1 MPDGVVLFQVPFGTK
16 WAILQ
21 DTVAATLDRKIRAVG
36 WHFMWL
42 LDSASRRG
50 LGRTDESAIRSALMR
65 ALSRVRGRFN
75 AAELDSVC
83 ISKYPGFRVARVTLL
98 TRHIQQKTGL
108 DSLKEIVPSRVK
120 TV

>member
-1 MPDGVVLFQVPFGTK
+1 MPDGIVLFQVPFGTD

-21 DTVAATLDRKIRAVG
+21 DTVATTLDRKIRAVG

-65 ALSRVRGRFN
+65 ALAHVRGRFN
-75 AAELDSVC
+75 AAELDSVR
-83 ISKYPGFRVARVTLL
+83 ISKYPGFRVARVRLL
-98 TRHIQQKTGL
+98 TRHIQQETGL
-108 DSLKEIVPSRVK
+108 DSLKEIAPSRAT